1 MTGAFNTSRAC
12 STSDEIISTSSTS
25 AKTIPNSSAIISFD
39 DGFLGSFEIGLAIL
53 ERMEVPCIMFLNMQC
68 NNNLKGK
75 ELLNSSTNIKVL
87 PTREAVNAAEVILI
101 AAAPQ
106 AAADIAKSLG
116 DVSEKIIIDAM
127 NSVRVKPEG
136 FNNTTEAL
144 ASLTNCKNLV
154 KCFNTTGAE
163 NMLNPVYGKT
173 GIDMFMCGDSKKA
186 KETAN
191 QLAQDL
197 GFEKCY
203 DFGGSDK
210 FELQEQLAMSWI
222 NLAIMQ
228 GQGRNIAFKIIK
240 R

>member
-1 MTGAFNTSRAC
+1 MN
-12 STSDEIISTSSTS
+12 I
-25 AKTIPNSSAIISFD
+25 AIIGTGNVGGSLAE
-39 DGFLGSFEIGLAIL
+39 GWAKAGHKIFLGVRDI
-53 ERMEVPCIMFLNMQC
+53 
-68 NNNLKGK
+68 NNFKGK
-75 ELLNSSTNIKVL
+75 ELLNSSANIIVL
-87 PTREAVNAAEVILI
+87 PTREAVIAAEVILI

-144 ASLTNCKNLV
+144 ASLTNFKNLV

-191 QLAQDL
+191 QLAKDL
-197 GFEKCY
+197 GFENCY

-210 FELQEQLAMSWI
+210 FELQEQTEFVFYHLIST
-222 NLAIMQ
+222 
-228 GQGRNIAFKIIK
+228 
-240 R
+240 

>member
-1 MTGAFNTSRAC
+1 MN
-12 STSDEIISTSSTS
+12 I
-25 AKTIPNSSAIISFD
+25 AII
-39 DGFLGSFEIGLAIL
+39 GTGNVGGALAEGWAKAGHKIYLGVRDI
-53 ERMEVPCIMFLNMQC
+53 
-68 NNNLKGK
+68 NNFKGK
-75 ELLNSSTNIKVL
+75 ELLNTSANIKAL
-87 PTREAVNAAEVILI
+87 PIQEAVKKAEVILI

-106 AAADIAKSLG
+106 ATADIAKSLG

-127 NSVRVKPEG
+127 NSVRVKPDG

-144 ASLTNCKNLV
+144 ASLTNCKDIV

-186 KETAN
+186 KEAAN
-191 QLAQDL
+191 QLSKDL
-197 GFEKCY
+197 GFEHCY